1 MLDPFPRLD
10 SKSSKN
16 DHSFDFSKFQYRD
29 PLISPDIQS
38 NKQQQMNL
46 QINQVIRQNQNLKK
60 FNNEYTFTHSRKAEI
75 ATRLSIDNT
84 SMYEKLNR
92 MHTESPEA
100 TKQQKEIAL
109 LAICQNDKAT
119 IVKTRRINTIHQITK
134 GRNDSIGSIK
144 NQYLSPINI
153 EKLQNVRLWKQ
164 LSNLKQK
171 WKNSKELSMR
181 KAIQCTKVLK
191 LMTNLAEQYSPTCLE
206 LLHEEDEWRIFVN
219 TVDLYIFCND
229 NELLDKIEK
238 YTQKQQQSYPACSFL
253 PFGINLNQQFFTYR
267 EIVIILMDYITKNEN
282 IRQQYF
288 QIIEQQKQKI
298 EQENKKL
305 FAQIQEYNIKFEVFQ
320 LEKNNE
326 ISKKTQELREKIK
339 QLEFQN
345 FNLQDQSEKLRKQ
358 MLEFHIKYDTLI
370 EEKLYKGSEQKDSI
384 AYQSIEN
391 KYQGQLKNYDEL
403 KENYNKI
410 YDQYK
415 GCVIEIK
422 QLQENISLSENK
434 IQIIQLQKT
443 ELEKK
448 VQILESQLVSI
459 KETTTPRPDL
469 KELLDVAAVYDLEN
483 IGSST
488 KDKIEQVIKNF
499 KIIREVNSKSK
510 LTTLSQEQNV
520 KVSKNSSSRQS
531 PMTKNI
537 RQQKKTNKS
546 NTHKIMNNSSKL
558 NDNQAQ
564 KSNNQL
570 SLTYVSN
577 DSHEYSLSNQ
587 EDDKPMKWE
596 FENETFSFL
605 KSDSQ
610 NKNRQQ
616 IQFYYQNDTEA
627 ISKIAKNTQ
636 SSASDNQIENQQNLE
651 QYNFLE
657 RMRST
662 KTPNTIKNIQAKQQ
676 NKQYI
681 EGMHQNTK
689 EQFLKY
695 IKITQ
700 FKYKN

>member
-1 MLDPFPRLD
+1 MIDPLPRLD

-16 DHSFDFSKFQYRD
+16 DYSFDFSKFQYKD
-29 PLISPDIQS
+29 PLISPDIQN
-38 NKQQQMNL
+38 NKQNV
-46 QINQVIRQNQNLKK
+46 QISQVIRQNQNLKK
-60 FNNEYTFTHSRKAEI
+60 FNNEYSFSHSRKTEI

-84 SMYEKLNR
+84 SMYEKINR

-100 TKQQKEIAL
+100 IKQQKEIAL
-109 LAICQNDKAT
+109 SAICQNEKAT
-119 IVKTRRINTIHQITK
+119 IVKSRRINTIHQIPK

-144 NQYLSPINI
+144 NQFLSPINI

-164 LSNLKQK
+164 LSNLKQE

-181 KAIQCTKVLK
+181 KAIQSTKILK
-191 LMTNLAEQYSPTCLE
+191 LMTNLAEQYSPTCIE
-206 LLHEEDEWRIFVN
+206 LLHDEDEWKILVN
-219 TVDLYIFCND
+219 TIDLYLFCND

-238 YTQKQQQSYPACSFL
+238 YTLKQQQIYPSSSSE

-267 EIVIILMDYITKNEN
+267 EIVIILIDYITKNEN

-288 QIIEQQKQKI
+288 QVIEQQKQKI

-305 FAQIQEYNIKFEVFQ
+305 FQQIQEQNIKFEVFQ
-320 LEKNNE
+320 QEKNNE
-326 ISKKTQELREKIK
+326 LSKKTQELREKIK

-345 FNLQDQSEKLRKQ
+345 YNLQDQSEKLRKQ

-370 EEKLYKGSEQKDSI
+370 EEKLYKGQEQKDSI

-415 GCVIEIK
+415 ECVIEIK
-422 QLQENISLSENK
+422 QLQEKISLSENK

-448 VQILESQLVSI
+448 VQALENQLTSI

-469 KELLDVAAVYDLEN
+469 QELLDVAAVYDLEN

-499 KIIREVNSKSK
+499 KIFREVNSKSK

-537 RQQKKTNKS
+537 RQQKKTNKYHA
-546 NTHKIMNNSSKL
+546 HKIMNNSSKAT
-558 NDNQAQ
+558 DNQAQ

-577 DSHEYSLSNQ
+577 ESHEYSLSNQ
-587 EDDKPMKWE
+587 EDEKPIKWE
-596 FENETFSFL
+596 LENETFSL
-605 KSDSQ
+605 LPESQ
-610 NKNRQQ
+610 NKGRQQ
-616 IQFYYQNDTEA
+616 IQFYYQNDQDALNKT
-627 ISKIAKNTQ
+627 AKNTQ
-636 SSASDNQIENQQNLE
+636 YSASNNQIETQQNLE
-651 QYNFLE
+651 QYNFVE
-657 RMRST
+657 PMRTT
-662 KTPNTIKNIQAKQQ
+662 KSPNTNTNIQAKQQ
-676 NKQYI
+676 NKQSC

>member
-1 MLDPFPRLD
+1 MTNDLSIEIINQVLFSMIDPLPRLD

-16 DHSFDFSKFQYRD
+16 DYSFDFSKFQYKD
-29 PLISPDIQS
+29 PLISPDIQN
-38 NKQQQMNL
+38 NKQQQKYIL
-46 QINQVIRQNQNLKK
+46 QQTRINFVIIILLVCNVQILNQHINVQISQVIRQNQNLKK
-60 FNNEYTFTHSRKAEI
+60 FNNEYSFSHSRKTEI

-84 SMYEKLNR
+84 SMYEKINR

-100 TKQQKEIAL
+100 IKQQKEIAL
-109 LAICQNDKAT
+109 SAICQNEKAT
-119 IVKTRRINTIHQITK
+119 IVKSRRINTIHQIPK

-144 NQYLSPINI
+144 NQFLSPINI

-164 LSNLKQK
+164 LSNLKQE

-181 KAIQCTKVLK
+181 KAIQSTKILK
-191 LMTNLAEQYSPTCLE
+191 LMTNLAEQYSPTCIE
-206 LLHEEDEWRIFVN
+206 LLHDEDEWKILVN
-219 TVDLYIFCND
+219 TIDLYLF
-229 NELLDKIEK
+229 
-238 YTQKQQQSYPACSFL
+238 Y
-253 PFGINLNQQFFTYR
+253 
-267 EIVIILMDYITKNEN
+267 YITKNEN

-288 QIIEQQKQKI
+288 QVIEQQKQKI

-305 FAQIQEYNIKFEVFQ
+305 FQQIQEQNIKFEVFQ
-320 LEKNNE
+320 QEKNNE
-326 ISKKTQELREKIK
+326 LSKKTQELREKIK

-345 FNLQDQSEKLRKQ
+345 YNLQDQSEKLRKQ

-370 EEKLYKGSEQKDSI
+370 EEKLYKGQEQKDSI

-391 KYQGQLKNYDEL
+391 VTFFKYQGQLKNYDEL

-415 GCVIEIK
+415 ECVIEIK
-422 QLQENISLSENK
+422 QLQEKISLSENK

-448 VQILESQLVSI
+448 VQALENQLTSI

-469 KELLDVAAVYDLEN
+469 QELLDVAAVYDLEN

-499 KIIREVNSKSK
+499 KIFREVNSKSK

-537 RQQKKTNKS
+537 RQQKKTNKYHA
-546 NTHKIMNNSSKL
+546 HKIMNNSSKAT
-558 NDNQAQ
+558 DNQAQ

-577 DSHEYSLSNQ
+577 ESHEYSLSNQ
-587 EDDKPMKWE
+587 EDEKPIKWE
-596 FENETFSFL
+596 LENETFSL
-605 KSDSQ
+605 LPESQ
-610 NKNRQQ
+610 NKGRQQ
-616 IQFYYQNDTEA
+616 IQFYYQNDQDALNKT
-627 ISKIAKNTQ
+627 AKNTQ
-636 SSASDNQIENQQNLE
+636 YSASNNQIETQQNLE
-651 QYNFLE
+651 QYNFVE
-657 RMRST
+657 PMRTT
-662 KTPNTIKNIQAKQQ
+662 KSPNTNTNIQAKQQ
-676 NKQYI
+676 NKQSC

>member
-1 MLDPFPRLD
+1 MLDPLPRLD

-16 DHSFDFSKFQYRD
+16 DYSFDFSKFQYKD

-38 NKQQQMNL
+38 NKQN
-46 QINQVIRQNQNLKK
+46 QINQVIRQNQNLRKY
-60 FNNEYTFTHSRKAEI
+60 NNEYTFTHSRKAEI

-84 SMYEKLNR
+84 SMYEKINR

-109 LAICQNDKAT
+109 SAICQNDKTT
-119 IVKTRRINTIHQITK
+119 IVKSRRINTIHQITK
-134 GRNDSIGSIK
+134 GRNDSIGSIQK
-144 NQYLSPINI
+144 LFLSPLNI

-164 LSNLKQK
+164 LSNLKQE
-171 WKNSKELSMR
+171 WKISKELSMR
-181 KAIQCTKVLK
+181 KAIQCTKILK
-191 LMTNLAEQYSPTCLE
+191 LMTNLAEQYSPTCVE
-206 LLHEEDEWRIFVN
+206 LLHEEDEWRILVN
-219 TVDLYIFCND
+219 TMDLFLFCND

-238 YTQKQQQSYPACSFL
+238 YTQKQQQIYPSSSSE

-288 QIIEQQKQKI
+288 QVIDQQKHKI

-305 FAQIQEYNIKFEVFQ
+305 FAQIQEQNIKFEVFQ
-320 LEKNNE
+320 QEKNNE

-345 FNLQDQSEKLRKQ
+345 CNLQDQSEKLRKQ

-370 EEKLYKGSEQKDSI
+370 EEKLSKGLEQKDSI

-391 KYQGQLKNYDEL
+391 KYQGQLKDYDEL

-415 GCVIEIK
+415 ECVIEIK
-422 QLQENISLSENK
+422 QLQEKISLSENK
-434 IQIIQLQKT
+434 MQIIQLQKT

-448 VQILESQLVSI
+448 VQNLESQLGSI

-469 KELLDVAAVYDLEN
+469 QELLDVAAIYDLEN

-499 KIIREVNSKSK
+499 KIVREVNSKSK

-520 KVSKNSSSRQS
+520 KISKNSSSRQS
-531 PMTKNI
+531 PMTKNF

-546 NTHKIMNNSSKL
+546 YTHKNMNNSSKAT
-558 NDNQAQ
+558 DNQVQ

-577 DSHEYSLSNQ
+577 ESHEYSLSNQ
-587 EDDKPMKWE
+587 EDDKLMKWE
-596 FENETFSFL
+596 LENETFSFL
-605 KSDSQ
+605 KSESQ

-616 IQFYYQNDTEA
+616 IQFYYQNDNEA
-627 ISKIAKNTQ
+627 ANKIAKNTQ
-636 SSASDNQIENQQNLE
+636 YSVSNNQIESQQNLE
-651 QYNFLE
+651 QYNFIE
-657 RMRST
+657 PVRSIN
-662 KTPNTIKNIQAKQQ
+662 TPNTNTSIQTKQQ
-676 NKQYI
+676 NKQFC
-681 EGMHQNTK
+681 EGMNQNTK